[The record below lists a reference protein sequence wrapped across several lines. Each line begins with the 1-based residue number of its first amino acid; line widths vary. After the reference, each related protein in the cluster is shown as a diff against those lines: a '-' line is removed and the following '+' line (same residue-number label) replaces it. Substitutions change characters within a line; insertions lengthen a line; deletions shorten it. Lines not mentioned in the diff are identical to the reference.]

1 MILPKILLKL
11 YSITKDF
18 AQALFNPDKIND
30 LLRKELQQA
39 VNNLLEAELTAFLG
53 YDPYARNGWNTG
65 NSRNGAYF
73 RKVDTQFG
81 PIEVQ
86 VPRDRNGQFHQHT
99 LPDYKQHSDVL
110 ESTIIKLY
118 SKGVTTREIA
128 DLIEK
133 MYGSHYSPA
142 QVSNIS
148 KQMLPKVE
156 AYHKRKLSDKFFC
169 VYLDA
174 TYLPLRRETFEREAV
189 YIAIGIKPNGHK
201 AVIDYCIAPS
211 ENIEVWTEMLQNMKS
226 RGLKQVELFLSD
238 GVVGMKT
245 ALARTYPKAHFQR
258 FLSDGVVG
266 MKTAL
271 ARTYPK
277 AHFQRCLVHVMR
289 NICAKVR
296 VDDREKI
303 MNEFKQVHQQTN
315 KEEATAVLHDFY
327 TKWGKVYSHVIRSL
341 KDIEPDL
348 LVFYNYPKQ
357 IRASIY
363 STNMIESFNNVIK
376 RKAKPKA
383 EFPTEQS
390 LDAFIGIQAMSYN
403 DRYFNRIHKGFGQVQ
418 DTLESYFD

>member
-1 MILPKILLKL
+1 MNDFTKN
-11 YSITKDF
+11 IT
-18 AQALFNPDKIND
+18 QALFNQDKIND

-39 VNNLLEAELTAFLG
+39 VNDLLEAELTAFLG

-73 RKVDTQFG
+73 RKIDTQFG
-81 PIEVQ
+81 SIEVQ
-86 VPRDRNGQFHQHT
+86 VPRDRNGMFHQHT
-99 LPDYKQHSDVL
+99 LPDYKQHTDLL
-110 ESTIIKLY
+110 EDMVIKLY

-128 DLIEK
+128 NLIEK

-148 KQMLPKVE
+148 KQMIPKVE

-174 TYLPLRRETFEREAV
+174 TYIPLRRETFEREAV

-201 AVIDYCIAPS
+201 EVIDYCIAPS
-211 ENIEVWTEMLQNMKS
+211 ENIEVWTELLQNMKS

-245 ALARTYPKAHFQR
+245 ALAKTYPQ
-258 FLSDGVVG
+258 
-266 MKTAL
+266 
-271 ARTYPK
+271 

-296 VDDREKI
+296 VEDRKAI
-303 MNEFKQVHQQTN
+303 MNEFKQIHQQAN
-315 KEEATAVLHDFY
+315 KAAAVDVLHAFY
-327 TKWGKVYSHVIRSL
+327 AKWDKSYNHVIRNL
-341 KDIEPDL
+341 KDIKLDL

-363 STNMIESFNNVIK
+363 STNMIEAFNNVIK

-383 EFPTEQS
+383 KFPTEQS
-390 LDAFIGIQAMSYN
+390 LDTFIGIQAMSYN
-403 DRYFNRIHKGFGQVQ
+403 DRYFNRIHKGFGQVK

>member
-1 MILPKILLKL
+1 MIGLNKKT
-11 YSITKDF
+11 YRKKNSFMNDFTKNI
-18 AQALFNPDKIND
+18 AQALFNQDKINN

-39 VNNLLEAELTAFLG
+39 VNDLLEAELTAFLG
-53 YDPYARNGWNTG
+53 YNPYARDGWNTG
-65 NSRNGAYF
+65 NSRNGTYF

-81 PIEVQ
+81 KIEIQ
-86 VPRDRNGQFHQHT
+86 VPRDRNGLFHQHT

-110 ESTIIKLY
+110 ENMIIKLY

-148 KQMLPKVE
+148 KQMIPKVE

-174 TYLPLRRETFEREAV
+174 TYVPLRRETFEREAV

-201 AVIDYCIAPS
+201 EVIDYCIAPN
-211 ENIEVWTEMLQNMKS
+211 ENIEVWTELLQSMKS
-226 RGLKQVELFLSD
+226 RGLEQVELFLSD
-238 GVVGMKT
+238 GMKT
-245 ALARTYPKAHFQR
+245 ALAKTYPQ
-258 FLSDGVVG
+258 
-266 MKTAL
+266 
-271 ARTYPK
+271 

-296 VDDREKI
+296 VEDREAI
-303 MNEFKQVHQQTN
+303 MNEFKQIHQQAN
-315 KEEATAVLHDFY
+315 KAAAVDVLHAFY
-327 TKWGKVYSHVIRSL
+327 AKWDKSYNHVIRNL

-390 LDAFIGIQAMSYN
+390 LDTFIGIQVMSYN

-418 DTLESYFD
+418 DNLESYFD

>member
-1 MILPKILLKL
+1 MIGLNKKT
-11 YSITKDF
+11 YRKKNSFMNDFTKNI
-18 AQALFNPDKIND
+18 AQALFNQDKIND

-39 VNNLLEAELTAFLG
+39 VNDLLEAELTAFLG
-53 YDPYARNGWNTG
+53 YNPYARDGWNTG
-65 NSRNGAYF
+65 NSRNGTYF

-81 PIEVQ
+81 KIEIQ
-86 VPRDRNGQFHQHT
+86 VPRDRNGLFHQHT

-110 ESTIIKLY
+110 ENMIIKLY

-148 KQMLPKVE
+148 KQMIPKVE

-174 TYLPLRRETFEREAV
+174 TYVPLRRETFEREAV

-201 AVIDYCIAPS
+201 EVIDYCIAPN
-211 ENIEVWTEMLQNMKS
+211 ENIEVWTELLQSMKS
-226 RGLKQVELFLSD
+226 RGLEQVELFLSD
-238 GVVGMKT
+238 GMKT
-245 ALARTYPKAHFQR
+245 ALAKTYPQ
-258 FLSDGVVG
+258 
-266 MKTAL
+266 
-271 ARTYPK
+271 

-296 VDDREKI
+296 VEDREAI
-303 MNEFKQVHQQTN
+303 MNEFKQIHQQAN
-315 KEEATAVLHDFY
+315 KAAAVDVLHAFY
-327 TKWGKVYSHVIRSL
+327 AKWDKSYNHVIRNL
-341 KDIEPDL
+341 KDIEPYL

-383 EFPTEQS
+383 ELPTEQS
-390 LDAFIGIQAMSYN
+390 LDTFIGIQVMSYN

-418 DTLESYFD
+418 DNLESYFD